1 MRSLIVGF
9 AVVAPIVLLLLWPHA
24 PLAGVAILALS
35 HALLLYPTVRPNVQ
49 WFGPVVTGFETGAN
63 EVWLTIDDGPTEDT
77 TAILDALESRGA
89 KATFFVKGT
98 LVREHEEL
106 VREIVS
112 RGHTVANHSDTHP
125 AGRWWCLPPA
135 GLATEIDGCAASL
148 TAVVPGPQRWFRAP
162 VGMKNPGVHPA
173 LARRGLRLIGWSV
186 RSFDAVRDEF
196 DKVMHRIQRDTQP
209 GGIIVMHQGREW
221 SARTIA
227 AAVDQL
233 QARGYSFVIPDDTRL
248 KTKR

>member
-1 MRSLIVGF
+1 MRSVIVGF
-9 AVVAPIVLLLLWPHA
+9 AVIAPIVLLLLWPHA

-49 WFGPVVTGFETGAN
+49 WFGPVIIGFDTDAQ
-63 EVWLTIDDGPTEDT
+63 EVWLTIDDGPTDDT
-77 TAILDALESRGA
+77 TSILDVLDSRGA

-98 LVREHEEL
+98 LVRAHEEL

-125 AGRWWCLPPA
+125 AGKWWCLPPA

-148 TAVVPGPQRWFRAP
+148 AAVVPGPQRWFRAP

-196 DKVMHRIQRDTQP
+196 EKVMHRIQRDTRP

-233 QARGYSFVIPDDTRL
+233 QARGYSFVIPDDARL
-248 KTKR
+248 KTNR